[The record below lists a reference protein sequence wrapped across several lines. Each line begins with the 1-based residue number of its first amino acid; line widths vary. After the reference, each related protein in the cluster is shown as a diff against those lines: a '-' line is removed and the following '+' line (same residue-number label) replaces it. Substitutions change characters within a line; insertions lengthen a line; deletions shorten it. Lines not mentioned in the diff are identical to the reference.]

1 MCVCVCYLLLYNK
14 QSGFKQP
21 LFYLR
26 ITLCTHRGSAGQFF
40 YCSHF
45 KSSCVC
51 CQMVTGDGVSKVA
64 QLTCQ
69 ESGQWLGAVTSLST
83 WLAWDSLPVRRTLSA
98 NVPKPKPRCKH
109 WPSFCLHAP
118 HVNVPSGKSKPPQ
131 KRTIEVCA
139 QGEMAYLESPI
150 YCKRSSLDIVYLNNK
165 WWPLMKKVCSSGTHI
180 YISIY
185 VLRTLSTFT
194 NILLM
199 LIKFSW
205 FILGH
210 VKGEVTFI

>member
-51 CQMVTGDGVSKVA
+51 CQMVTGDGASKVA

-83 WLAWDSLPVRRTLSA
+83 WLTWDSLPVRRTLSA

-109 WPSFCLHAP
+109 LPSFCLHAT

-139 QGEMAYLESPI
+139 QGEMAYLESPKQHCI
-150 YCKRSSLDIVYLNNK
+150 TTALLPTEGKIFANIITKALFMFSFSFFLVSHFNIQR
-165 WWPLMKKVCSSGTHI
+165 P
-180 YISIY
+180 SILT
-185 VLRTLSTFT
+185 VS
-194 NILLM
+194 
-199 LIKFSW
+199 
-205 FILGH
+205 
-210 VKGEVTFI
+210 